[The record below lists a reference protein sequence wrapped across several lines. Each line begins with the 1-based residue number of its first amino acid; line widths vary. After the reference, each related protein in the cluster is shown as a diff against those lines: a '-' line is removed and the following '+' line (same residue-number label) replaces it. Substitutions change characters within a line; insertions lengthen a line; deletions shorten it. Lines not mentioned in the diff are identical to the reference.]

1 MNEFRTSTTSVSKW
15 LKSVQLPNEPH
26 SLMTA
31 ITPAVLDHAPRM
43 AKTRDKISKLLELI
57 GDVNSYKDSFVSER
71 ESLVEDLILLKNY
84 IYPYMIPHKDGKLGE
99 TYYWYKAGLSNR
111 TPDQPM
117 SSGGAI
123 WLDFLGEPSV
133 IRESGGYI
141 LVMLSDDGVKFL
153 NTVDKTF
160 RTTK

>member
-43 AKTRDKISKLLELI
+43 AKTRDKIGKLLELI
-57 GDVNSYKDSFVSER
+57 GDVDSYG
-71 ESLVEDLILLKNY
+71 ESLVEDLILLREC
-84 IYPYMIPHKDGKLGE
+84 ISPYMIPQRETHLMGD
-99 TYYWYKAGLSNR
+99 TYYWYKTGL
-111 TPDQPM
+111 PDQNPDHM
-117 SSGGAI
+117 NGGVI

-153 NTVDKTF
+153 NTVAKTF
-160 RTTK
+160 RITK